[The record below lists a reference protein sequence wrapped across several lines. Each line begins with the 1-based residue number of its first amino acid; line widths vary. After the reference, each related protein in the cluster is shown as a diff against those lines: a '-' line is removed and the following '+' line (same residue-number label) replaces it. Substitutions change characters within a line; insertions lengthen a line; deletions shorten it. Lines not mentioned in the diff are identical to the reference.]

1 MDSFAWQHLSGI
13 TKPLY
18 AKHKDSHSSA
28 IHQGIRTNAFLGTG
42 SRVQFIAY
50 L

>member
-1 MDSFAWQHLSGI
+1 MNSLAPWHLSLI

-18 AKHKDSHSSA
+18 AKHKDSNSSA
-28 IHQGIRTNAFLGTG
+28 VHQNIRTNAFLDTG